1 MPFIDK
7 EIWHKVQQGDE
18 KAFEMVFK
26 GYYSMLC
33 TYACDLIKD
42 LHQAKEVVQDVLVK
56 LWLNRARVEINNSLK
71 SYLYRSVHNHCINL
85 VKHNDVEKR
94 LRDQYEK
101 DLPACSDANEYALDP
116 YFYEGIEKDIEE
128 IIEALPDQCRNVF
141 YLSRFERLSYE
152 AIAQK
157 LNISIN
163 TVKTQMRRA
172 LEKLRTQL
180 TVKISSH
187 TKDSE

>member
-1 MPFIDK
+1 
-7 EIWHKVQQGDE
+7 VQQGDE
-18 KAFEMVFK
+18 KAFEVVFK
-26 GYYSMLC
+26 GYYPILC

-42 LHQAKEVVQDVLVK
+42 VDLAREVVQEVLVK
-56 LWLNRARVEINNSLK
+56 LWLNRAKVEINTSLK

-85 VKHNDVEKR
+85 IKHIGVEKR

-101 DLPACSDANEYALDP
+101 TLPADSDAQEYTLDP

-128 IIEALPDQCRNVF
+128 IIGELPYQCHNVF

-152 AIAQK
+152 AIAKK
-157 LNISIN
+157 LNISVN

-180 TVKISSH
+180 TVKIRVYRR
-187 TKDSE
+187 DSD